1 MAFSVSDEA
10 AEADSLRMTF
20 DAAPEAAA
28 PADFDDSNDVSF
40 DDWAVADE
48 AELDDRMVAESAPSI
63 VLDTDDAVEVNVI
76 QRNFDDDPVALPI
89 ITPDDPSGRRVIY
102 TVNMDLQSDDFVNAI
117 NLLVTTVGE
126 MDGFPMD
133 NHIRGRDMRH
143 PERERSATYILRLP
157 TENLAEFIVTIMEN
171 YNILELHLMSD
182 DITLMYERDSWQ
194 IDDLDE
200 LEQRLTD
207 ELDNEDLDGSERL
220 DIEAIIAQIQFD
232 LRDLEQW
239 RSALD
244 YDIFYST
251 INVRLYEAIMPI
263 EETDED
269 DENYVDQDLTFG
281 EMLSQTAANSFGAVI
296 GLFEGLLIVI
306 VRILPTLLILA
317 VITIVIIVA
326 VRKYKKRKK
335 ADEKEAANDT
345 SHQNVNNNAYR
356 NDNNQN
362 NVYVDQNAPN
372 TAQNPNNVE
381 NQNDS
386 Q

>member
-1 MAFSVSDEA
+1 MKRCLLVCSLVLVFAILLSSCGAYDMAFSVSDEA

-269 DENYVDQDLTFG
+269 DELVDSDEVDG
-281 EMLSQTAANSFGAVI
+281 IAANEETEDRPASLVQGGYNFFLLRRDSFTLHHHYDVVV
-296 GLFEGLLIVI
+296 FW
-306 VRILPTLLILA
+306 RSSKWHHLPP
-317 VITIVIIVA
+317 
-326 VRKYKKRKK
+326 
-335 ADEKEAANDT
+335 
-345 SHQNVNNNAYR
+345 S
-356 NDNNQN
+356 
-362 NVYVDQNAPN
+362 
-372 TAQNPNNVE
+372 
-381 NQNDS
+381 
-386 Q
+386 